1 MNKKQRILNL
11 LDQGVAPSAIAKIVK
26 TQRTYVYSV
35 SQRRKASAK
44 QAIVAAKTQATPTNP
59 PAFIQT
65 LVTIAQEH
73 LPKFNFTLSVYEGKR
88 RFLITEE

>member
-11 LDQGVAPSAIAKIVK
+11 LDQGVAPSAIAKVVK
-26 TQRTYVYSV
+26 SPRTYVYSV

-44 QAIVAAKTQATPTNP
+44 QDIVAFKAQATPTNP
-59 PAFIQT
+59 PAFIES
-65 LVTIAQEH
+65 LVAVAQKH
-73 LPKFNFTLSVYEGKR
+73 LPRFNLTLSVYEGKR